1 MNFIENTFRYLS
13 SFGGEQLIC
22 HYPSKVG
29 PDIEVC
35 QVNGR
40 YQINAGN
47 VNYSFGP
54 LHDAFRRYFN
64 IDPPLLKPDQPVL
77 ILGFGGGSIATI
89 LREERGI
96 PNPIVGVEFD
106 EMMIR
111 AGKEHFGIGKL
122 SDVTLVHQDAIEFLS
137 QCDDKFALIITD
149 IYIDEVVPPQFEQKE
164 FLERIGQ
171 CLLPGGKFVFNKLVG
186 DFKADEE
193 RHRLEAL
200 FNEVFTDTMTY
211 RIPVNKK
218 MPNYMLTGIFS

>member
-1 MNFIENTFRYLS
+1 MNLIEDTFRYLS

-22 HYPSKVG
+22 EYPSKVG

-64 IDPPLLKPDQPVL
+64 IDPPVLTPDQPILV
-77 ILGFGGGSIATI
+77 LGFGGGSIATI
-89 LREERGI
+89 LREERSMT
-96 PNPIVGVEFD
+96 NPIVGVELD

-122 SDVTLVHQDAIEFLS
+122 SNLTLVNQDAIEYIS
-137 QCDDKFALIITD
+137 QCSERFSLIISD
-149 IYIDEVVPPQFEQKE
+149 IYVDEVVPPQFEQKE
-164 FLERIGQ
+164 FLERIKH
-171 CLLPGGKFVFNKLVG
+171 CMRPGGKFVFNKLVG
-186 DFKADEE
+186 DYKADEE
-193 RHRLEAL
+193 RHRLEAF
-200 FNEVFTDTMTY
+200 FNETFSETMTF

-218 MPNYMLTGIFS
+218 KPNYMLTGTIS